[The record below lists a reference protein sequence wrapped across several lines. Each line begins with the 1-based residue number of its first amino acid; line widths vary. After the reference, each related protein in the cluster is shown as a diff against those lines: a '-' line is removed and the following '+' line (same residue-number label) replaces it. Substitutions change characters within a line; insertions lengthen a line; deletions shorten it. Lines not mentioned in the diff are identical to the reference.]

1 VPGVGNPQAWNRYAY
16 VLYNPVRYTD
26 PSGHFNE
33 YRTEEEPVIRIKVN
47 LPNILEDIY
56 GLSFI
61 GTWAFKELET
71 INSGVMAIQNYLD
84 NLGLSGMR
92 WIKQYLG
99 TAFKHGSFMNDGKN
113 NFVMGGIMHLTS
125 GFSMSTVVHEFGHVL
140 DNNIG
145 YKRKYGTIEG
155 VLSRLINSETVFP
168 WILDAAI
175 FGGGPAD
182 DLFQA
187 MSLFGVFNPYGIRGC
202 NGACTLLDRT
212 YANDIG
218 VMRLI
223 SPDNSYNTG
232 DYANW
237 SSADFFAVT
246 FEFMILGNEKPKTG
260 PVEWMINNIFIKDI
274 H

>member
-145 YKRKYGTIEG
+145 YLRKYGTIEG
-155 VLSRLINSETVFP
+155 ILSRLLNSEATLP
-168 WILDAAI
+168 WILDATI

-182 DLFQA
+182 DLFIA
-187 MSLFGVFNPYGIRGC
+187 MGGDPYGGLRFM
-202 NGACTLLDRT
+202 NGGKGPKYLNNR
-212 YANDIG
+212 G
-218 VMRLI
+218 VMATL
-223 SPDNSYNTG
+223 PDVAKFPSGQYGNY
-232 DYANW
+232 
-237 SSADFFAVT
+237 SSADYFAET
-246 FEFMILGNEKPKTG
+246 WKATILGSTNKNKPKDM
-260 PVEWMINNIFIKDI
+260 VMDWMKNFISGLD
-274 H
+274 